1 MFQKDEVKDKKFPG
15 ARRRCMCRSRGKTLC
30 LVPRVIPQAQSPVM
44 TRAHLCPALSFLDLS
59 WRILRTAVMHEFS
72 LNELH
77 LLPVPAL
84 PCARFAL
91 RALHYFPVARGV
103 AVGRYSKHP
112 QELPANGVN

>member
-1 MFQKDEVKDKKFPG
+1 
-15 ARRRCMCRSRGKTLC
+15 
-30 LVPRVIPQAQSPVM
+30 
-44 TRAHLCPALSFLDLS
+44 
-59 WRILRTAVMHEFS
+59 MHEFS

-91 RALHYFPVARGV
+91 HALHYFPVARGV
-103 AVGRYSKHP
+103 AVGRYSKHS